1 MSDSKMK
8 GENSSQVRGPGS
20 TSLPSAVTGAL
31 SHMSVIDTS
40 LRAITAK
47 MDAFNTLQESVN
59 NMQKDL
65 WNEDG
70 LDDRITYIAQQHE
83 DNQSEIE
90 TLKMENVTL
99 RKELQLLKSIV
110 VNLDRRVT
118 KQEKEIVDLRERSMK
133 DNILIHNL
141 PEEDNENLNTKV
153 HQLISEH
160 LKLDVNFIKIHRN
173 GPRLLGI
180 KPRTI
185 TGKLQDLNDKD
196 RILTAQRAV
205 REKDKKEKREKIT
218 IPFYITPQTPV
229 QINESRRRLREI
241 NTQYR
246 SNNVETK
253 IIGNKVV
260 FPNGNVFREKVTTP
274 RAEDLL
280 FVDEAEEE
288 KFNEIEVV
296 QSDSIHEGGN
306 VFTAVAT
313 KVNTYAEVRHF
324 YKKVMSDPNFASAHH
339 NVLAYRIQDAQGNV
353 RDGYCDDDEYGAGR
367 RVVRLLG
374 DQSATNVAFVI
385 SRKSGNHIGPRRF
398 DIICDAVL
406 NAANKL

>member
-8 GENSSQVRGPGS
+8 GENSSQIRGPGS

-65 WNEDG
+65 WNGDG

-118 KQEKEIVDLRERSMK
+118 QQEKEIVDLRERSMK
-133 DNILIHNL
+133 DNILIHSL
-141 PEEDNENLNTKV
+141 PEEDIENLNTKV

-205 REKDKKEKREKIT
+205 REKDKKEKREKST

-229 QINESRRRLREI
+229 QINEI
-241 NTQYR
+241 
-246 SNNVETK
+246 
-253 IIGNKVV
+253 
-260 FPNGNVFREKVTTP
+260 TTP

-288 KFNEIEVV
+288 KLNEIEVV
-296 QSDSIHEGGN
+296 HSDSIHEGGN

-313 KVNTYAEVRHF
+313 KVNAYAEVRNF

-339 NVLAYRIQDAQGNV
+339 NVLAYRMQDAQGNV
-353 RDGYCDDDEYGAGR
+353 RDGYCDDGEYGAGR

-385 SRKSGNHIGPRRF
+385 SRKSGSHIGSRRF

-406 NAANKL
+406 NVANKL

>member
-1 MSDSKMK
+1 MSDSKYK
-8 GENSSQVRGPGS
+8 GENSS
-20 TSLPSAVTGAL
+20 
-31 SHMSVIDTS
+31 
-40 LRAITAK
+40 
-47 MDAFNTLQESVN
+47 
-59 NMQKDL
+59 QKDL

-70 LDDRITYIAQQHE
+70 LDDRIRYIAQQHE

-90 TLKMENVTL
+90 TLKQENITL

-110 VNLDRRVT
+110 VNLDRKVT
-118 KQEKEIVDLRERSMK
+118 QQESEIVDLRGRSMR

-141 PEEDNENLNTKV
+141 AEEENEDLNAKV
-153 HQLISEH
+153 HQIISDH
-160 LKLDVNFIKIHRN
+160 LKLDIGFVRIHRN
-173 GPRLLGI
+173 GPRMPGN

-185 TGKLQDLNDKD
+185 TGKLRDSNDKD
-196 RILTAQRAV
+196 RILAAQRAL
-205 REKDKKEKREKIT
+205 REKEKKENKEKSAL
-218 IPFYITPQTPV
+218 PCYITPQTPV
-229 QINESRRRLREI
+229 QINESRRRLKEI

-246 SNNVETK
+246 MNKIETK

-260 FPNGNVFREKVTTP
+260 FPNGNVYREKVTTP

-288 KFNEIEVV
+288 KLNEIEAVT
-296 QSDSIHEGGN
+296 SDPIYEGGN
-306 VFTAVAT
+306 VFKAVAT
-313 KVNTYAEVRHF
+313 KASTYAEVRQF
-324 YKKVMSDPNFASAHH
+324 YKKVMSDPNSANAHH
-339 NVLAYRIQDAQGNV
+339 YVLAYRIQDAQGNI
-353 RDGYCDDDEYGAGR
+353 RDGYCDDGEYGAGR